1 MTYATGSKTAG
12 VDVFPFSYLGILQL
26 LFDEVFLTHWQFIGN
41 SLKKSLA
48 SNRFKP
54 WFLYVSLCFFLVA

>member
-26 LFDEVFLTHWQFIGN
+26 LFGEVFLTHWQFIGN
-41 SLKKSLA
+41 SLKNHWLQTD
-48 SNRFKP
+48 SNPGFST
-54 WFLYVSLCFFLVA
+54 FLSGFF